1 VSSNF
6 LFFFPDLG
14 KMNVLYVASDK
25 NDRKVMCP
33 GSTVCISIAK
43 DIPEHVL
50 SIQDCDILKQSK
62 QEIPDWLDGTP
73 LLINEEEG
81 IPYRGREAISKMHE
95 ISSFV
100 KAKSKKRRESQK
112 QAHAQLPPPPPPQ
125 QQQNNENRDFQLP
138 NDATNSAQQSSLDDH
153 FKMDVQ
159 QLDETRSDKVTEQ
172 DLQKYME
179 LRNASPASA
188 PPPSNQQ

>member
-1 VSSNF
+1 MSSKKK
-6 LFFFPDLG
+6 FFSWLEN

-25 NDRKVMCP
+25 YDNKVMCP

-43 DIPEHVL
+43 EIPENVL
-50 SIQDCDILKQSK
+50 SIQNCDILKQST
-62 QEIPDWLDGTP
+62 QEIPEWLDGTP

-81 IPYRGREAISKMHE
+81 VAYRGREAISKMHE
-95 ISSFV
+95 LANIM
-100 KAKSKKRRESQK
+100 KRKTRKRETK
-112 QAHAQLPPPPPPQ
+112 QVPQNQVPQNQAQNQVPQ
-125 QQQNNENRDFQLP
+125 NQVAQNQVHDFNPQEN
-138 NDATNSAQQSSLDDH
+138 SSLDDH

-159 QLDETRSDKVTEQ
+159 PQLEETRTDKITEQ

-188 PPPSNQQ
+188 APPPNQQQ